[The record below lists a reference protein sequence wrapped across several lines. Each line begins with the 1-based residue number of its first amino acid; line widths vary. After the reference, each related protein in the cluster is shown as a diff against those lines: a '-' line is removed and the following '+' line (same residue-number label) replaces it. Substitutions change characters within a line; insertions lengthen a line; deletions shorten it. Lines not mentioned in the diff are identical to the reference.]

1 MSSVCNSFEWQL
13 IHRVILEPSGRKWE
27 LQQAGIRFEAKV
39 LNVTFFFQKRTE
51 IYNEEEERHSET
63 ENI

>member
-1 MSSVCNSFEWQL
+1 MSSVCNSVEWQL

-39 LNVTFFFQKRTE
+39 LNVTFP
-51 IYNEEEERHSET
+51 ET
-63 ENI
+63 NRNLQRGRRKTL